1 MNSMETSV
9 YEYVTQYGIGGKCV
23 YVFRFTYAGIKEM
36 RIQLEKESRYMSMVM
51 CTSIG
56 TVTKVS
62 IAFRKR

>member
-51 CTSIG
+51 
-56 TVTKVS
+56 
-62 IAFRKR
+62 